1 MIMQTFTLQC
11 TLSKKLFI
19 VHTKLS
25 RHFDIMQMR
34 IHRFH
39 LHIFLYIFDALFREV
54 SGPRSN
60 FRLGGGG
67 DTVSD
72 SIFGGGHKTL
82 FLTNSI

>member
-1 MIMQTFTLQC
+1 MIMQTFTLQY

-54 SGPRSN
+54 SGPRCN
-60 FRLGGGG
+60 FRLGGGEG
-67 DTVSD
+67 TLLVTRYL
-72 SIFGGGHKTL
+72 GGGAQDT
-82 FLTNSI
+82 FSY